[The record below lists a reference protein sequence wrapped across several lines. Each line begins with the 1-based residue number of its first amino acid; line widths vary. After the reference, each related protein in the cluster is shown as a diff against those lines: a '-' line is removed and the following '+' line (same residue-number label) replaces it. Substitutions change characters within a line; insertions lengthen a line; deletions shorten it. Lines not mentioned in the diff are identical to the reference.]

1 MHFLDLADEREGG
14 KEQEMGNKH
23 DLLQWQMARHERG
36 LYKEG
41 REQPTIYFNRLLFV
55 LCGSVFMWILT
66 KDQVKENVEFK
77 KG

>member
-1 MHFLDLADEREGG
+1 
-14 KEQEMGNKH
+14 MGNKH

-41 REQPTIYFNRLLFV
+41 REQPNDLFQPPSV
-55 LCGSVFMWILT
+55 SVVWLCFMWILT

>member
-1 MHFLDLADEREGG
+1 
-14 KEQEMGNKH
+14 
-23 DLLQWQMARHERG
+23 MARHERG

-66 KDQVKENVEFK
+66 KDQVKENAEFEK
-77 KG
+77 E

>member
-1 MHFLDLADEREGG
+1 
-14 KEQEMGNKH
+14 MGNKH

-66 KDQVKENVEFK
+66 MDQVKDKNAEFEK
-77 KG
+77 E

>member
-1 MHFLDLADEREGG
+1 
-14 KEQEMGNKH
+14 MGNKH
-23 DLLQWQMARHERG
+23 DLLQCWQMARHERG

-41 REQPTIYFNRLLFV
+41 REQPTIYFNCLLFV

-66 KDQVKENVEFK
+66 KDQVKGNVEFK

>member
-1 MHFLDLADEREGG
+1 
-14 KEQEMGNKH
+14 MGNKH

-41 REQPTIYFNRLLFV
+41 REQPNRLLFV